1 MRKMRL
7 FPLLMAAA
15 IAMSAASGCSA
26 GNGGGTAQETGTKA
40 ASLPS
45 SEAGTEDAGGDGA
58 GGMDKAGKADEPEG
72 ADKAGKAD
80 EPEDADKAGKADE
93 PEDAD
98 KSGKADEPEGADKS
112 RRRFT
117 AKYRTRLRR
126 TEAREILFVGNSHTY
141 TNDLPGVFYQMAEA
155 GGHKVDVYDLTEG
168 SYSLKMYSNPE
179 DGLGSV
185 LTEALK
191 GENWDFVILQENTN
205 AAIALNAKR
214 DMYPYARELDGM
226 IQKAGGQ
233 TVFLM
238 TWAPKDGAG
247 AFSHEM
253 VQTQLSL
260 GYRTIA
266 EELDALL
273 IPGGEVFETARKQVE
288 SLELWGEDGQH
299 PSEEGTYLAACS
311 AYALLFQESP
321 AGNSFVGD
329 LSETVAGNLQE
340 IADAVILGTKKS

>member
-1 MRKMRL
+1 
-7 FPLLMAAA
+7 MA
-15 IAMSAASGCSA
+15 
-26 GNGGGTAQETGTKA
+26 
-40 ASLPS
+40 
-45 SEAGTEDAGGDGA
+45 
-58 GGMDKAGKADEPEG
+58 
-72 ADKAGKAD
+72 
-80 EPEDADKAGKADE
+80 
-93 PEDAD
+93 
-98 KSGKADEPEGADKS
+98 
-112 RRRFT
+112 
-117 AKYRTRLRR
+117 
-126 TEAREILFVGNSHTY
+126 V
-141 TNDLPGVFYQMAEA
+141 A

-168 SYSLKMYSNPE
+168 SYSLKMYSDPE
-179 DGLGSV
+179 DELGSV

-233 TVFLM
+233 TAFLM

-273 IPGGEVFETARKQVE
+273 IPGGEVFETARKQTE
-288 SLELWGEDGQH
+288 GLELWGEDGQH

-329 LSETVAGNLQE
+329 LDETMAEYLQE
-340 IADAVILGTKKS
+340 IADTVILGTKKS

>member
-72 ADKAGKAD
+72 ADEA
-80 EPEDADKAGKADE
+80 
-93 PEDAD
+93 
-98 KSGKADEPEGADKS
+98 GKADEPEGADKS
-112 RRRFT
+112 GEEVYSKIPDPV
-117 AKYRTRLRR
+117 AEDGSK
-126 TEAREILFVGNSHTY
+126 ILFVGNSHTF

-168 SYSLKMYSNPE
+168 SYSLKMYSDPE

-191 GENWDFVILQENTN
+191 GESWDFVILQENTN
-205 AAIALNAKR
+205 AAIALNAKK
-214 DMYPYARELDGM
+214 DMYPYARGLDEM
-226 IQKAGGQ
+226 IRKAGGQ

-253 VQTQLSL
+253 VQAQLSL

-273 IPGGEVFETARKQVE
+273 IPGGEVFETARKQME
-288 SLELWGEDGQH
+288 GLELWGEDGQH
-299 PSEEGTYLAACS
+299 PSKEGTYLAACS

-329 LSETVAGNLQE
+329 LDETMAENLQE

>member
-26 GNGGGTAQETGTKA
+26 GNGGGTAKETGTKA

-58 GGMDKAGKADEPEG
+58 GGTDEAGKADEPEG
-72 ADKAGKAD
+72 ADKAGEEVYSKIPDPVA
-80 EPEDADKAGKADE
+80 EDGSK
-93 PEDAD
+93 
-98 KSGKADEPEGADKS
+98 
-112 RRRFT
+112 
-117 AKYRTRLRR
+117 
-126 TEAREILFVGNSHTY
+126 ILFVGNSHTY
-141 TNDLPGVFYQMAEA
+141 TNDLPGVFYQMAVA

-179 DGLGSV
+179 DELGSV
-185 LTEALK
+185 LIEALK

-233 TVFLM
+233 TAFLM
-238 TWAPKDGAG
+238 TWAPKDGA
-247 AFSHEM
+247 
-253 VQTQLSL
+253 
-260 GYRTIA
+260 
-266 EELDALL
+266 
-273 IPGGEVFETARKQVE
+273 
-288 SLELWGEDGQH
+288 
-299 PSEEGTYLAACS
+299 
-311 AYALLFQESP
+311 
-321 AGNSFVGD
+321 
-329 LSETVAGNLQE
+329 
-340 IADAVILGTKKS
+340 

>member
-112 RRRFT
+112 GEEVYSKIPDPV
-117 AKYRTRLRR
+117 AEDGSK
-126 TEAREILFVGNSHTY
+126 ILFVGNSHTY

-299 PSEEGTYLAACS
+299 PSEDGTYLAACS

>member
-26 GNGGGTAQETGTKA
+26 GNGGGTAKETGTKA

-58 GGMDKAGKADEPEG
+58 GGTDEAGKADEPEG
-72 ADKAGKAD
+72 ADKAGEEVYSKIPDPVA
-80 EPEDADKAGKADE
+80 EDGSK
-93 PEDAD
+93 
-98 KSGKADEPEGADKS
+98 
-112 RRRFT
+112 
-117 AKYRTRLRR
+117 
-126 TEAREILFVGNSHTY
+126 ILFVGNSHTY
-141 TNDLPGVFYQMAEA
+141 TNDLPGMFFEMAQ

-168 SYSLKMYSNPE
+168 SYSLKMYSDPE
-179 DGLGSV
+179 DELGSV

>member
-1 MRKMRL
+1 
-7 FPLLMAAA
+7 
-15 IAMSAASGCSA
+15 
-26 GNGGGTAQETGTKA
+26 
-40 ASLPS
+40 
-45 SEAGTEDAGGDGA
+45 
-58 GGMDKAGKADEPEG
+58 
-72 ADKAGKAD
+72 
-80 EPEDADKAGKADE
+80 
-93 PEDAD
+93 
-98 KSGKADEPEGADKS
+98 
-112 RRRFT
+112 
-117 AKYRTRLRR
+117 
-126 TEAREILFVGNSHTY
+126 
-141 TNDLPGVFYQMAEA
+141 MAEA

-168 SYSLKMYSNPE
+168 SYSLKMYSDPE

>member
-26 GNGGGTAQETGTKA
+26 GNGGGTAKETGTKA

-58 GGMDKAGKADEPEG
+58 GGTDEAGKADEPEG
-72 ADKAGKAD
+72 ADKAGEEVYSKIPDPVA
-80 EPEDADKAGKADE
+80 EDGSK
-93 PEDAD
+93 
-98 KSGKADEPEGADKS
+98 
-112 RRRFT
+112 
-117 AKYRTRLRR
+117 
-126 TEAREILFVGNSHTY
+126 ILFVGNSHTY
-141 TNDLPGVFYQMAEA
+141 TNDLPGVFYQMAVA

-179 DGLGSV
+179 DELGSV
-185 LTEALK
+185 LIEALK

-233 TVFLM
+233 TAFLM

-273 IPGGEVFETARKQVE
+273 IPGGEVFETARKQTE
-288 SLELWGEDGQH
+288 GLELWGEDGQH

-329 LSETVAGNLQE
+329 LDETMAENLQE

>member
-26 GNGGGTAQETGTKA
+26 GNGGGTAKGTGTKA

-58 GGMDKAGKADEPEG
+58 GGTDKAGKADEPEG
-72 ADKAGKAD
+72 ADKSGEEVYSKIPDPVA
-80 EPEDADKAGKADE
+80 EDGSK
-93 PEDAD
+93 
-98 KSGKADEPEGADKS
+98 
-112 RRRFT
+112 
-117 AKYRTRLRR
+117 
-126 TEAREILFVGNSHTY
+126 ILFVGNSHTY
-141 TNDLPGVFYQMAEA
+141 TNDLPGVFYQMAVA

-168 SYSLKMYSNPE
+168 SYSLKMYSDPE
-179 DGLGSV
+179 DELGSV

-205 AAIALNAKR
+205 AAIVYKR
-214 DMYPYARELDGM
+214 QPYARELDGM

-233 TVFLM
+233 TAFLM

-273 IPGGEVFETARKQVE
+273 IPGGEVFETARKQTE
-288 SLELWGEDGQH
+288 GLELWGEDGQH

-329 LSETVAGNLQE
+329 LDETMAENLQE

>member
-1 MRKMRL
+1 M
-7 FPLLMAAA
+7 MAAA

-26 GNGGGTAQETGTKA
+26 GNGGGTAKETGTKA

-58 GGMDKAGKADEPEG
+58 GGTDE
-72 ADKAGKAD
+72 AGKAD
-80 EPEDADKAGKADE
+80 EPEDGSK
-93 PEDAD
+93 
-98 KSGKADEPEGADKS
+98 
-112 RRRFT
+112 
-117 AKYRTRLRR
+117 
-126 TEAREILFVGNSHTY
+126 ILFVGNSHTY
-141 TNDLPGVFYQMAEA
+141 TNDLPGVFYQMAVA

-168 SYSLKMYSNPE
+168 SYSLKMYSDPE

-185 LTEALK
+185 LIEALK

-233 TVFLM
+233 TAFLM

-273 IPGGEVFETARKQVE
+273 IPGGEVFETARKQTE
-288 SLELWGEDGQH
+288 GLELWGEDGQH

-329 LSETVAGNLQE
+329 LDETMAEYLQE
-340 IADAVILGTKKS
+340 IADTVILGTKKS

>member
-80 EPEDADKAGKADE
+80 EPEG
-93 PEDAD
+93 AD

-112 RRRFT
+112 GEEVYSKIPDPV
-117 AKYRTRLRR
+117 AEDGSK
-126 TEAREILFVGNSHTY
+126 ILFVGNSHTY

>member
-80 EPEDADKAGKADE
+80 EPEG
-93 PEDAD
+93 AD
-98 KSGKADEPEGADKS
+98 KSGEEVYSKIPDPVAEDGSK
-112 RRRFT
+112 
-117 AKYRTRLRR
+117 
-126 TEAREILFVGNSHTY
+126 ILFVGNSHTY

-168 SYSLKMYSNPE
+168 SYSLKMYSDPE

-205 AAIALNAKR
+205 AAIECKEG
-214 DMYPYARELDGM
+214 YVSICP
-226 IQKAGGQ
+226 
-233 TVFLM
+233 
-238 TWAPKDGAG
+238 GAG
-247 AFSHEM
+247 WDDTESRRTDRIPHDLGA
-253 VQTQLSL
+253 QGWGRSL
-260 GYRTIA
+260 Q
-266 EELDALL
+266 
-273 IPGGEVFETARKQVE
+273 P
-288 SLELWGEDGQH
+288 
-299 PSEEGTYLAACS
+299 
-311 AYALLFQESP
+311 
-321 AGNSFVGD
+321 
-329 LSETVAGNLQE
+329 
-340 IADAVILGTKKS
+340 